1 MKVTMNVPDDLL
13 ARADDFA
20 KANFQTR
27 TGLFCFAVRQFLTS
41 QQLPTVLESMN
52 AAMQKIASTGQIDDE
67 TREALDK
74 FEAFAQMIQL
84 K

>member
-13 ARADDFA
+13 AQADAYA

-27 TGLFCFAVRQFLTS
+27 TGLFCFAVRQFLMS
-41 QQLPTVLESMN
+41 QQLPVVLENMN
-52 AAMQKIASTGQIDDE
+52 EAMQKIASTGQLDE
-67 TREALDK
+67 ETNLALEK
-74 FEAFAQMIQL
+74 FETYAQMLQL